1 MVALI
6 TSFADYLAGCHG
18 CQDTFDFP
26 TDEEARAFETKIRK
40 LATAPDGR
48 VGILTDLRGTRVVA
62 WLPSRPKE
70 RP

>member
-6 TSFADYLAGCHG
+6 TSFSDYLAGCHG

-26 TDEEARAFETKIRK
+26 SDEEAKAFETKIRK
-40 LATAPDGR
+40 LATDQDGR
-48 VGILTDLRGTRVVA
+48 VTIQTDLRGTRVVA
-62 WLPSRPKE
+62 WLPTRPKE